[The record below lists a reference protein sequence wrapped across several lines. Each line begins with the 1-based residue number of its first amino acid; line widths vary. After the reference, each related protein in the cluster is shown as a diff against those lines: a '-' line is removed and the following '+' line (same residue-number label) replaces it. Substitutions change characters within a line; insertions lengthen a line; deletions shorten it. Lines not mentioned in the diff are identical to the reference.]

1 MTLRTL
7 NSCFR
12 CHTLVIALPCR
23 GLCAACS
30 THRSH
35 LILMSPGSG
44 FSCAHFADARKGLGP
59 DPRLS
64 RRQRAQASM
73 EDHTDR
79 GAVNVPGSPI
89 QGSYL
94 QAVSRRGQRSPL
106 STTFLPWDPRPSLG
120 QGHQEVLPPLPPTQL
135 CPPAGLQT
143 AFPPRGKKVKGRQHD
158 SSLASRAFR
167 VVLFTRS
174 QFIFYS
180 KSIRNN

>member
-7 NSCFR
+7 NSCLR
-12 CHTLVIALPCR
+12 CHTLVIAHQCR
-23 GLCAACS
+23 GLRAACA

-35 LILMSPGSG
+35 LILVSPGSG
-44 FSCAHFADARKGLGP
+44 FSCARFTDARKGLGP

-64 RRQRAQASM
+64 RRQRAQAFR

-79 GAVNVPGSPI
+79 GAMSVAGSPI

-94 QAVSRRGQRSPL
+94 QAVSRRGQRSTL

-120 QGHQEVLPPLPPTQL
+120 QGRQEVLPPPPPTQL

-143 AFPPRGKKVKGRQHD
+143 AFPPRGKKFKGRHHD

>member
-12 CHTLVIALPCR
+12 CHTLVIAHPCR
-23 GLCAACS
+23 GLRAARS

-35 LILMSPGSG
+35 LILVSPGSG
-44 FSCAHFADARKGLGP
+44 FYCAHFTDARKGLGP

-64 RRQRAQASM
+64 RRQRAQASR

-79 GAVNVPGSPI
+79 GAMNAAGSPI

-94 QAVSRRGQRSPL
+94 QAVSRRGHRSPL
-106 STTFLPWDPRPSLG
+106 STTFLPWDPRPGLG
-120 QGHQEVLPPLPPTQL
+120 QGRQEVMPSPPPTQL

-143 AFPPRGKKVKGRQHD
+143 VFPPGGKKIKGRQHD
-158 SSLASRAFR
+158 SSLASRASR